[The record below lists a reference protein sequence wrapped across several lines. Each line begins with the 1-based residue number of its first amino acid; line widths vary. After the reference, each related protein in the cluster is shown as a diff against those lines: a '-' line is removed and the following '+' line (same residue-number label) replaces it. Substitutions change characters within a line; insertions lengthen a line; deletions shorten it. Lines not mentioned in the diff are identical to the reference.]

1 MLHRLLTPGLMRKKT
16 ELLQMQHFK
25 VLIMQVSLL
34 HGSEKRKI
42 KNSSGEEETWELGFS
57 E

>member
-16 ELLQMQHFK
+16 KLLQMQHFK
-25 VLIMQVSLL
+25 VLRRQVSLL